1 MRHFLCF
8 LAALLPLLLAGC
20 GQGKSS
26 DNNQVTDTILD
37 SGQIVDTA
45 PAWDDSDTTIYGR
58 ADGFGM
64 SAFTLIGDDN
74 REYDVSLT
82 AEDGG
87 SHYGHIYGDRN
98 DTARYAM
105 TTYGAGESL
114 DVLINLSQLEKFT
127 KNYEI
132 HNAHLVLRNGES
144 RDLVDI
150 IELCD
155 TIFRAKG
162 KSGREYV
169 FRR

>member
-8 LAALLPLLLAGC
+8 LAMLLPLLLAGC

-26 DNNQVTDTILD
+26 DSSQISDTILNSD
-37 SGQIVDTA
+37 QIIDTA
-45 PAWDDSDTTIYGR
+45 PVWEDSDTTIYGR

-64 SAFTLIGDDN
+64 SAFTLISDDN

-82 AEDGG
+82 AEEAGG
-87 SHYGHIYGDRN
+87 HYGRIYGDRN

-105 TTYGAGESL
+105 TMYEAEQSL

-132 HNAHLVLRNGES
+132 HNAHLILKNGES